1 MTSPKIVKIVS
12 VVEGLS
18 LLALMLIAM
27 PLKYGLGMPQAVQV
41 TGMAHGV
48 LFLGLGLVLLMA
60 LIERTLP
67 FKTLAAVG
75 VLSVVPFGFLIAD
88 RLITRA
94 AEQRDAS
101 GESDATTAS
110 S

>member
-94 AEQRDAS
+94 AEQAS